1 MLLSLLA
8 AVVLS
13 APDLPQV
20 CAPPPTREVGAL
32 TTLAQRSGALSVG
45 LDSVATWCF
54 DSGGAWTGGAPPPKK
69 GKRRE
74 EPPPMGDCAKAITNC
89 QQAYADITDELR
101 ALLSETL
108 KDLER
113 PYLGARYTPRR
124 SGLAERPSEAAEC
137 SSHVRS
143 ALFTQAQAR
152 MDLARLAGQAQ
163 SEYSNYK
170 TWLFTEG
177 LKCADAVAKGVKDPT
192 HKGISVDAPVSVD
205 AGAQRVAQPQV
216 VVTQDLVPDAGR
228 AVSAAVPVP
237 DAGRAPVTIAPV
249 DAGRAVATT
258 VDAGRGPTVVLLPTV
273 DAGPATMVVVTALT
287 PAAVE
292 KWRAL
297 AAERAKLEV
306 DPDWLTGFLSSRE
319 LRECHCARVDPSQL
333 VRRLEGKEPLA
344 EADEAKAARCES
356 CLQDS
361 FPTWKARLKKQ
372 CALMDQLTDFELGV
386 LERSDDS
393 NGLPPR
399 CFNVARSKRAGRD
412 AGVPVAPPVV
422 EQPQRGAII
431 ITRVPEA
438 APATG
443 TTGTSATTGT
453 TATGTPTTGT
463 PTTGTPTTGTPT
475 NGTPTNGTTTTATP
489 ATASTTGSPRSTV
502 VVTPA
507 DPSKASDVP
516 RPTDYA
522 PIPAREEGRLYVR
535 VFMSSAC
542 TAEIEPG
549 PMQAR
554 TGDLLPVPIG
564 AKFLSVKSA
573 CGGLVE
579 VYWSKEPKPRVSETF
594 GTNQPLRL
602 EFK

>member
-1 MLLSLLA
+1 MLLPLLVS
-8 AVVLS
+8 VVLS

-69 GKRRE
+69 GKRKE

-89 QQAYADITDELR
+89 EQARTDITDELR
-101 ALLSETL
+101 ALLADTL

-124 SGLAERPSEAAEC
+124 SGLAERPSEAADC
-137 SSHVRS
+137 RSHARS

-192 HKGISVDAPVSVD
+192 HKGISVDAPVWVD
-205 AGAQRVAQPQV
+205 AGAQRVEQPQV

-228 AVSAAVPVP
+228 VASAQGP
-237 DAGRAPVTIAPV
+237 DAGRASVAAAPP
-249 DAGRAVATT
+249 DAGRPLAV
-258 VDAGRGPTVVLLPTV
+258 VFDAGRGPSVVLLPPAV
-273 DAGPATMVVVTALT
+273 DAGPATMVVITALT

-297 AAERAKLEV
+297 ATERTKLEA
-306 DPDWLTGFLSSRE
+306 DPDWMTGFLASRE
-319 LRECHCARVDPSQL
+319 LRECRCARVDPAQL
-333 VRRLEGKEPLA
+333 VRRLEGKEPLP

-386 LERSDDS
+386 LERSDDA

-412 AGVPVAPPVV
+412 AGVPVAPQVV
-422 EQPQRGAII
+422 EQPQHGAII
-431 ITRVPEA
+431 ISRVPEA
-438 APATG
+438 TPAT
-443 TTGTSATTGT
+443 ATPATT
-453 TATGTPTTGT
+453 TATPV
-463 PTTGTPTTGTPT
+463 
-475 NGTPTNGTTTTATP
+475 TATP
-489 ATASTTGSPRSTV
+489 ATATPGTTTGTHANATPSGATPATV

-507 DPSKASDVP
+507 DASKSTDVP

-542 TAEIEPG
+542 TAELEPG

-579 VYWSKEPKPRVSETF
+579 VYWSKEPRPRVSETF